1 MLQKKY
7 ALVERSYDKT
17 KAVAFIDYVEGDDF
31 QYGLAIFEF
40 ARENYPYKYPSPYG
54 MVVNYSCATFPSIEE
69 MKENGWRIL
78 K

>member
-1 MLQKKY
+1 MEEKHKEAMEMLQKKY

-40 ARENYPYKYPSPYG
+40 A
-54 MVVNYSCATFPSIEE
+54 
-69 MKENGWRIL
+69 KEN
-78 K
+78 

>member
-31 QYGLAIFEF
+31 SMDLQYLNLQRRTIHINIRHRME
-40 ARENYPYKYPSPYG
+40 
-54 MVVNYSCATFPSIEE
+54 
-69 MKENGWRIL
+69 W
-78 K
+78 

>member
-31 QYGLAIFEF
+31 SMDLQYLNLQRRTIHINIRHRMEWQ
-40 ARENYPYKYPSPYG
+40 
-54 MVVNYSCATFPSIEE
+54 SI
-69 MKENGWRIL
+69 IL
-78 K
+78 VRPLELQKKC